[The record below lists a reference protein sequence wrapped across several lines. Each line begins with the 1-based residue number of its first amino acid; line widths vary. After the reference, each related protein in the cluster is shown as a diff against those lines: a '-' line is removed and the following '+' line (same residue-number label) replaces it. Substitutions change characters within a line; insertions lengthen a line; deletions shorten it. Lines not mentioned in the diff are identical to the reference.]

1 MHIKKIVIVGGGSA
15 GWMTAA
21 GLIKQTPNID
31 LTLIESKNIPTVGVG
46 ESTLA
51 WINKYFDILGIEDED
66 WMKHCQA
73 TYKHSIKFTNWTHD
87 ENAEAFHYPFGQLS
101 HKYSPNGFV
110 DFMQW
115 KLHDEDVKPH
125 NFAEFHLESL
135 SMSKSGKM
143 TKNENNEIEGFD
155 FKYDTA
161 YHMDATLFGQYLKNH
176 ICLNNINYIQD
187 DVINIIQNEDESIK
201 HLETASGDIL
211 EADLFIDCT
220 GFKSLLLGETLK
232 VPFASYKNVLINDKA
247 LAAQIPY
254 IDKEKEMEPTTNCT
268 AIENGWCWNTPLWNR
283 IGTGYVYSSK
293 FVSDEQAER
302 EFRNHLASSNMV
314 IGDKKRAEEVEM
326 FKLNIK
332 HGIHEKIWHKNVV
345 AIGLSA
351 GFIEPLESTGL
362 LSVHENIIFLLKTL
376 LKNDGIVGSLDE
388 KNYNFVVHDVMNQF
402 AIFVSQHYALSSKR
416 NTPYWK
422 HVTENIEYDGNLTD
436 IKITHDGFVNTYNV
450 LGWAGLLDGNF
461 TFDTTSSGLVYIM
474 AGHNQFPYTKIDEI
488 VGESRYGWP
497 DNHKI
502 TKKTYENGMKEL
514 NKIIDSMDS
523 HYIFLKKTLYKK

>member
-1 MHIKKIVIVGGGSA
+1 MNIKKIVIVGGGSS

-21 GLIKQTPNID
+21 FLSKYVHVDIS
-31 LTLIESKNIPTVGVG
+31 LIESKNIGTIGVG
-46 ESTLA
+46 ESTIGH
-51 WINKYFDILGIEDED
+51 INYFMDSLNIKDED
-66 WMKHCQA
+66 WMKECNA
-73 TYKHSIKFTNWTHD
+73 TYKTSIKFTNWNS
-87 ENAEAFHYPFGQLS
+87 EKRSFHYPFGKFNFSDNPGELMEWFNLCS
-101 HKYSPNGFV
+101 HNDKY
-110 DFMQW
+110 
-115 KLHDEDVKPH
+115 KPH
-125 NFAEFHLESL
+125 QLAEHFHRSYLMLDQNKL
-135 SMSKSGKM
+135 S
-143 TKNENNEIEGFD
+143 KNENNEIEGFD

-362 LSVHENIIFLLKTL
+362 MLTHETARYLVRTL
-376 LKNDGIVGSLDE
+376 TQRNHKVNSFDIKGFNTVTRDTMEGFRSFIS
-388 KNYNFVVHDVMNQF
+388 M
-402 AIFVSQHYALSSKR
+402 HYALSNR
-416 NTPYWK
+416 DDTPYWK
-422 HVTENIEYDGNLTD
+422 HVTENIDYKHHHIYEFTTENDKFKEVMD
-436 IKITHDGFVNTYNV
+436 
-450 LGWAGLLDGNF
+450 GLLMRSNVDASFG
-461 TFDTTSSGLVYIM
+461 GIIYIM
-474 AGHNQFPYTKIDEI
+474 SGQGYNPLKEIDIETI
-488 VGESRYGWP
+488 KQHP
-497 DNHKI
+497 QKQD
-502 TKKTYENGMKEL
+502 ML
-514 NKIIDSMDS
+514 NRWKVTEQLFEKNRDEMQQLVDLMPS
-523 HYIFLKKTLYKK
+523 HYEFLFEEFYG